1 MEDSHL
7 KELLRESV
15 LPVILQNGLSAH
27 RLSMRIFRRYKI
39 VSLLC
44 GNRKSLLDTLDLS
57 CGFMRLFRT
66 SDERI
71 AAEQLCDLA
80 DEYDYIFCHN
90 EALLYEY
97 IEEYD
102 PALFARIQALVK
114 AGKWHIMGG
123 WYVQPD
129 CNIPSGEGFVRQIE
143 SGLTYFKE
151 KFNISEIHGGIRQK
165 GIVLDEIMK
174 RHNLKANEV
183 LYIGDDINDIA
194 AMELVKYRIAPKNVN
209 PVLTFKVQNLQITE
223 AYGGNGA
230 IREIADILSGN
241 L

>member
-80 DEYDYIFCHN
+80 DEYRDCTFVLIPLSKRDRAFTDRYSEQLESRFIIS
-90 EALLYEY
+90 AP
-97 IEEYD
+97 D
-102 PALFARIQALVK
+102 GLFSRPPFFDTRDTACQ
-114 AGKWHIMGG
+114 
-123 WYVQPD
+123 
-129 CNIPSGEGFVRQIE
+129 
-143 SGLTYFKE
+143 
-151 KFNISEIHGGIRQK
+151 
-165 GIVLDEIMK
+165 
-174 RHNLKANEV
+174 
-183 LYIGDDINDIA
+183 
-194 AMELVKYRIAPKNVN
+194 
-209 PVLTFKVQNLQITE
+209 
-223 AYGGNGA
+223 
-230 IREIADILSGN
+230 
-241 L
+241 